1 MSTTKFLGDEMRLAE
16 RVLKMSPSP
25 TMAITS
31 KAKEMRAK
39 GIDVIGFG
47 AGEPDFDTPEHIKE
61 AAIQAIKEGFTKYTP
76 PAGILELR
84 EAVAEK
90 LKRENGIEYS
100 WEEVVITD
108 GAKLALFNLVLTL
121 IEEGDEVVI
130 PVPYWVTY
138 PEQVKFAGG
147 KPVFVETKEENGF
160 SLTLDDIEPAVTDR
174 TKLLILCT
182 PNNPTGAVIEKEE
195 LRKIGEFCAERGI
208 FIASDECYEKLTY
221 DGFTHTS
228 IASLSER
235 IKEVTITINALSKAF
250 SMTGWRVGYAAG
262 PKEIIDAMIKINS
275 QSISNVNS
283 IAQRAAVAALKGSTE
298 FLKDWLKAFDERRR
312 YIVEKLNEIKGV
324 RCLLPKGAFYAFPNV
339 KELILMGGLKSDFEL
354 CDYLLEEAKIAVVP
368 GSAFGMPGY
377 LRFSYAT
384 SMENIVEGLERFK
397 KAVEKLIGSS

>member
-1 MSTTKFLGDEMRLAE
+1 MRLAK
-16 RVLKMSPSP
+16 RVLGMSPSP

-47 AGEPDFDTPEHIKE
+47 AGEPDFDTPEHVKE
-61 AAIQAIKEGFTKYTP
+61 AAIEAIKSGFTKYTA

-100 WEEVVITD
+100 PQEVVITD
-108 GAKLALFNLVLTL
+108 GAKLALFNLMLSV
-121 IEEGDEVVI
+121 IEEGDEVII
-130 PVPYWVTY
+130 PAPYWVTY

-160 SLTLDDIEPAVTDR
+160 SLRLEDIEPVVNDR

-182 PNNPTGAVIEKEE
+182 PNNPTGAVIDRNE
-195 LRKIGEFCAERGI
+195 LKRIGEFCAKRGI
-208 FIASDECYEKLTY
+208 LIASDECYEKLTY
-221 DGFTHTS
+221 DGFEHTS
-228 IASLSER
+228 IASISEE
-235 IKEVTITINALSKAF
+235 IKSVTITINALSKAF

-262 PKEIIDAMIKINS
+262 PREIIDAMIKINS

-283 IAQRAAVAALKGSTE
+283 VTQKAAIAALTSPTD

-312 YIVEKLNEIKGV
+312 YMVERLNEIPGV
-324 RCLLPKGAFYAFPNV
+324 KCLMPKGAFYAFPNV
-339 KELILMGGLKSDFEL
+339 KELIEKGGLKDDFAL
-354 CDYLLEEAKIAVVP
+354 ADYLLEKAKIAVVP

-377 LRFSYAT
+377 LRLSYAT
-384 SMENIVEGLERFK
+384 SMNNIIEGLNRFK
-397 KAVEKLIGSS
+397 RAAEELLGEG